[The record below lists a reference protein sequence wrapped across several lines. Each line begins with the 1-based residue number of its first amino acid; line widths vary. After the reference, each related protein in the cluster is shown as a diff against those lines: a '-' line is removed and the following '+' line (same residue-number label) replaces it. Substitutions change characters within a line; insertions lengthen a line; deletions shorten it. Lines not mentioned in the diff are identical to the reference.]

1 MRIDAAVSAEV
12 LSLVAPLGLEAAL
25 QAITDRERDGTQRL
39 RQIELALEQ
48 ARYEAARSQRQYNTV
63 DPENRLV
70 AGDLERR
77 WNERLT
83 EVARLEEEL
92 RLVREKLP
100 AALTEDGACADL
112 SIGDRSC
119 AFVEP
124 PNGIAF
130 YTKED
135 IENSS

>member
-1 MRIDAAVSAEV
+1 MKQ
-12 LSLVAPLGLEAAL
+12 L
-25 QAITDRERDGTQRL
+25 DRSDNIIL
-39 RQIELALEQ
+39 
-48 ARYEAARSQRQYNTV
+48 TV

-77 WNERLT
+77 WNERLA

-100 AALTEDGACADL
+100 AALTETERADL
-112 SIGDRSC
+112 SIGDRCC